1 MCAFSNNLP
10 HFDTKLPQK
19 RSKLLQNH
27 KTVPNLANK
36 VDFPTFW
43 HEPIILR
50 GNNMSQIST
59 WQPVQNSAPIR
70 RRLVEKP
77 LKTMLFHQND
87 YQWPK
92 NRRVAWLYFRCDHFE
107 GHMSHILR
115 TAEKKSTRSAINTLV
130 SRELRFGGYPSRRS
144 RITTAPAG
152 EIEQEP
158 ITENY
163 GPLLF
168 GVCIPHGTSATI
180 VQQGTIHTDGFLSTK
195 NPRKTSF
202 TPASLGFCGASPTET
217 EPSHCSFLQTMHR
230 GAPTPSNGLN
240 LRF

>member
-1 MCAFSNNLP
+1 MAVSTKFS
-10 HFDTKLPQK
+10 
-19 RSKLLQNH
+19 
-27 KTVPNLANK
+27 
-36 VDFPTFW
+36 
-43 HEPIILR
+43 
-50 GNNMSQIST
+50 
-59 WQPVQNSAPIR
+59 PIR
-70 RRLVEKP
+70 RRLVENP
-77 LKTMLFHQND
+77 LKTVLFHQND
-87 YQWPK
+87 YRWPK
-92 NRRVAWLYFRCDHFE
+92 NREEAWLYFRCDHFE
-107 GHMSHILR
+107 GHMSHLLR
-115 TAEKKSTRSAINTLV
+115 TAKKKSTRSAINTLV

-152 EIEQEP
+152 EIEQER

-168 GVCIPHGTSATI
+168 RVCIPYGTSATI
-180 VQQGTIHTDGFLSTK
+180 VQQCTIHTDGFVSTK

-230 GAPTPSNGLN
+230 GASIPSNGLT

>member
-1 MCAFSNNLP
+1 MSTFSNNLP
-10 HFDTKLPQK
+10 HFATKLPQK
-19 RSKLLQNH
+19 RSKLPQNH
-27 KTVPNLANK
+27 KTVPHLANK

-50 GNNMSQIST
+50 GSTMSQICT
-59 WQPVQNSAPIR
+59 WQPVQNSAPFL

-77 LKTMLFHQND
+77 LKTVLFHQND

-92 NRRVAWLYFRCDHFE
+92 NRMVAWLYFRCDHFE
-107 GHMSHILR
+107 GHMSHLLR
-115 TAEKKSTRSAINTLV
+115 TAKKKVRDLPSTHV

-152 EIEQEP
+152 EMEQER

-168 GVCIPHGTSATI
+168 GVCIPYGTSANP
-180 VQQGTIHTDGFLSTK
+180 VQQRTIPTDGFVSTK

-217 EPSHCSFLQTMHR
+217 EPSHCSFLQTMH
-230 GAPTPSNGLN
+230 
-240 LRF
+240 

>member
-19 RSKLLQNH
+19 RSKLPENH

-43 HEPIILR
+43 QELIILR
-50 GNNMSQIST
+50 GNNMGPIGT

-77 LKTMLFHQND
+77 LKTVLFHQND
-87 YQWPK
+87 YQRPK
-92 NRRVAWLYFRCDHFE
+92 NRKVAWLYFRCHHFE
-107 GHMSHILR
+107 GHMSHFLR
-115 TAEKKSTRSAINTLV
+115 TAKKKSTRSAINTLV

-152 EIEQEP
+152 EMEQER
-158 ITENY
+158 ITEYY

-168 GVCIPHGTSATI
+168 RVCIP
-180 VQQGTIHTDGFLSTK
+180 
-195 NPRKTSF
+195 
-202 TPASLGFCGASPTET
+202 
-217 EPSHCSFLQTMHR
+217 
-230 GAPTPSNGLN
+230 
-240 LRF
+240 

>member
-1 MCAFSNNLP
+1 M
-10 HFDTKLPQK
+10 
-19 RSKLLQNH
+19 LQTH
-27 KTVPNLANK
+27 KTSADVANK
-36 VDFPTFW
+36 VDSPMFC

-50 GNNMSQIST
+50 GNKLGQIGT
-59 WQPVQNSAPIR
+59 WQPVQNSAPIL

-77 LKTMLFHQND
+77 LKTVLFHQND
-87 YQWPK
+87 YKWPK

-115 TAEKKSTRSAINTLV
+115 TAKKKTRSAITTLV
-130 SRELRFGGYPSRRS
+130 SRELRFSGYPSRRS

-152 EIEQEP
+152 EIEQER

-168 GVCIPHGTSATI
+168 GVCIPYGTSATI
-180 VQQGTIHTDGFLSTK
+180 VQPRKIRTDGFVSQK
-195 NPRKTSF
+195 NHMKNSF
-202 TPASLGFCGASPTET
+202 TPASLGFCGAGPTET
-217 EPSHCSFLQTMHR
+217 EPSHCFFLQTMHR
-230 GAPTPSNGLN
+230 EAPIPSNGWN